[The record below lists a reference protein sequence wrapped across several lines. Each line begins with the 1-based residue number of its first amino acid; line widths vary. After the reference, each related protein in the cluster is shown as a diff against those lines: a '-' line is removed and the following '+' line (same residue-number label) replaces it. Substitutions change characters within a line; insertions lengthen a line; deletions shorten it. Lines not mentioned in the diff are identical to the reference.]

1 MRIIFIII
9 ILFFFIPVIAQ
20 QKKLVYDSSQ
30 VHQRHFTAS
39 SLKTYTNDENF
50 QYQKEAVETPSAW
63 DRFWQWFWNK
73 YNEIMSTE
81 AGRATM
87 KIIYWLLGIAAVA
100 FFVAKVMNMNRIN
113 LFAPASPGNN
123 AYTIEDENI
132 YAISFDEA
140 IQQAL
145 QEGNYRLAI
154 RLLYLQNLKIL
165 ADKNFIVWQPN
176 KTDTDYLR
184 EINKPGL
191 QQLFKNITDIFEYVW
206 YGNLVVVKE
215 DFTEIKEDFSR
226 FQNQL

>member
-9 ILFFFIPVIAQ
+9 ILFFFNAVTAQ
-20 QKKLVYDSSQ
+20 KEKLMYDSSQ
-30 VHQRHFTAS
+30 VQQRHFTSS
-39 SLKTYTNDENF
+39 SLKAYRSNEDF
-50 QYQKEAVETPSAW
+50 QYEKETVETPSAW

-73 YNEIMSTE
+73 YNEMMSTE
-81 AGRATM
+81 AGRTTM

-100 FFVAKVMNMNRIN
+100 FFIMKVMNMNRMN
-113 LFAPASPGNN
+113 LFKETSQGNT

-132 YAISFDEA
+132 YAISFDTA

-176 KTDTDYLR
+176 KTDTDYLH
-184 EINKPGL
+184 EINKSGL
-191 QQLFKNITDIFEYVW
+191 KQSFKNITDIFEYAW
-206 YGNLVVVKE
+206 YGNRVVTKDDFAGIQKE
-215 DFTEIKEDFSR
+215 FSQ